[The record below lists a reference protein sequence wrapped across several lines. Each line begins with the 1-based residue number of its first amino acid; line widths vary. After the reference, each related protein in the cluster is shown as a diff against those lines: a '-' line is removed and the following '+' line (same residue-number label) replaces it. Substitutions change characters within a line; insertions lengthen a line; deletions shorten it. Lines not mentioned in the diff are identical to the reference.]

1 MAAGLF
7 RVLRAAGREDL
18 LFNWMTSKEMPSYG
32 YELEHGATSLWEHWD
47 ADETGGSLNHFM

>member
-1 MAAGLF
+1 MSH
-7 RVLRAAGREDL
+7 
-18 LFNWMTSKEMPSYG
+18 NEMPSYG